1 MWEYRDIIY
10 LAICNQILSYDELLR
25 DDTLSEEDRD
35 MANYIIEKSIEV
47 RDKLEKEIMGEDDKP
62 ISRPRWE
69 EGTM

>member
-25 DDTLSEEDRD
+25 DDTLSEEDKD